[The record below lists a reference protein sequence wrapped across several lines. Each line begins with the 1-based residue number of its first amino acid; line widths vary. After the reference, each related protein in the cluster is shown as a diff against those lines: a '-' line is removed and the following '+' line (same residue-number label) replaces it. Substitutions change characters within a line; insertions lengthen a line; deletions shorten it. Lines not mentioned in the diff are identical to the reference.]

1 MPWADKSDD
10 SGVRVVNQANSQT
23 FSVTSNSQYA
33 KIYLR
38 KSSERFDI
46 TRSFAKIDQTL
57 AYIGGMLS
65 FLLLILTFMNFYTKF
80 CFEVEFGDKLFKQ
93 NNNGSFGS

>member
-1 MPWADKSDD
+1 MPWADKSED

-46 TRSFAKIDQTL
+46 TRSFAKIDETL
-57 AYIGGMLS
+57 AYIGGMLG
-65 FLLLILTFMNFYTKF
+65 FLLVILTFMNFYTKF